1 MHSCLIRLPIVIDL
15 LRTFKLFKHHMLL
28 YALMSLNDRLFL
40 NFMQLLHHFL
50 SSVSVFEADLTPFG
64 LHLLGGSLSVTRSFQ
79 LLLNQFFV
87 VLQIFQ
93 LSVLIFNP
101 HFERIFRRKLP
112 LLIVLLQWGQLL
124 LSLLISLFYFFQP
137 HCFMIHNREL
147 LIHLLLY
154 CGEAGVGYY

>member
-1 MHSCLIRLPIVIDL
+1 
-15 LRTFKLFKHHMLL
+15 MLL

-93 LSVLIFNP
+93 LSVLIFYP
-101 HFERIFRRKLP
+101 HFKRIFRRKLP
-112 LLIVLLQWGQLL
+112 LLIVLLQWG
-124 LSLLISLFYFFQP
+124 
-137 HCFMIHNREL
+137 
-147 LIHLLLY
+147 
-154 CGEAGVGYY
+154 

>member
-1 MHSCLIRLPIVIDL
+1 
-15 LRTFKLFKHHMLL
+15 MLL

-101 HFERIFRRKLP
+101 HFERILRRKLP
-112 LLIVLLQWGQLL
+112 LLIVLL
-124 LSLLISLFYFFQP
+124 
-137 HCFMIHNREL
+137 
-147 LIHLLLY
+147 
-154 CGEAGVGYY
+154 